1 MLGTIVNAAAII
13 LGGALGLLFGHSMPE
28 KMNSTIIQ
36 GLGLAVLLVGI
47 DMALQTNNSLVV
59 IGSLVIGGAIGECI
73 DIEKKLKSLGTWM
86 EKKFTSGEDGRFTR
100 AFISA
105 SLIYCIGAMSITGS
119 IESGIKGNHSILMV
133 KSLLDGTTA
142 IVFAASMGAGVLA
155 SAIPVLLYQGAIT
168 LAAALLQ
175 NVLSQPII
183 TEMSATGGLLIV
195 GIGLNILQIK
205 EISPSGDFCRHSI
218 KPSCC
223 VLKVMRKRQ
232 VV

>member
-36 GLGLAVLLVGI
+36 GLGLAVLLIGI

-59 IGSLVIGGAIGECI
+59 IGSLVIGGVIGECI

-119 IESGIKGNHSILMV
+119 IESGINGNHSILMV

-142 IVFAASMGAGVLA
+142 IVFATSMGAGVLA

-168 LAAALLQ
+168 LAAGLLQ

-205 EISPSGDFCRHSI
+205 EI
-218 KPSCC
+218 
-223 VLKVMRKRQ
+223 KVGNLLPGIF
-232 VV
+232 VAIPLSLLFAALYPV

>member
-59 IGSLVIGGAIGECI
+59 IGSLVIGGVIGECI

-142 IVFAASMGAGVLA
+142 IVFATSMGAGVLA

-168 LAAALLQ
+168 LAAGLLQ

-205 EISPSGDFCRHSI
+205 EI
-218 KPSCC
+218 
-223 VLKVMRKRQ
+223 KVGNLLPGIF
-232 VV
+232 VAIPLSLLFAALYPV

>member
-13 LGGALGLLFGHSMPE
+13 MGGALGLLFGHSMPE

-73 DIEKKLKSLGTWM
+73 DIEKKLKNLGTWM

-142 IVFAASMGAGVLA
+142 IVFATSMGAGVLA

-168 LAAALLQ
+168 LAASLLQ
-175 NVLSQPII
+175 DVLTQPII

-205 EISPSGDFCRHSI
+205 EINVGNLLPGIFVAIPLSLLFAALNPVG
-218 KPSCC
+218 
-223 VLKVMRKRQ
+223 
-232 VV
+232 